1 MTALPLAQTL
11 DAIQHRRSAALSGLA
26 GSSAPFLL
34 AALAPTLP
42 GPVLWITE
50 DEASAR
56 RRRSELQTF
65 LGPAEPVHL
74 LPAWDVAPYGGFSP
88 SAETTRARLAT
99 LDALNRG
106 ARYVVAPI
114 DAVLK
119 RVLPPDV
126 LRRDTRTL
134 RVGDDLDR
142 DSFLKHLVERGFLAT
157 DLCAD
162 PGTFAV
168 RGGILDLFAPGWDGP
183 ARLEFWGDEIES
195 IRRFDPWTQRSVESL
210 DEATVLPAREEV
222 LGESARVA
230 LPAALKAIADER
242 GLPPKARIALQNE
255 LEEARVLQELELF
268 LPLLQ
273 PRLGTVFD
281 YLGPGGLA
289 VIDGAGAVE
298 GQLLGELDRMHA
310 RWSANKGHDR
320 LVPDPTALFLD
331 EEALAAALPPTLHL
345 HELHPE
351 GAIRCDVQDLGALRT
366 DILARKGDRMLQPLA
381 DRVKALWADGARAA
395 VLGPR
400 ARLQQL
406 VPLLSGY
413 ELPLSELDDPS
424 APALSAWDSEL
435 TAGRLA
441 LIPADLHRGFAL
453 PDLAIFALEEILGPR
468 SRTRRATRPKGHE
481 AIGDTAQLARGD
493 LVVHALHGI
502 GRFEGLQKL
511 QLDAGAMD
519 LIAARRE
526 RAEDPDYKP
535 GSGGALGAGRGSN
548 NDFLLLRYRGGDK
561 LYLPVHKLNLLAKFV
576 SPGGAPPSLDKL
588 GGQTWATRKKKVSE
602 DVQRVARELLELHAK
617 RKVAAAYAFGA
628 PDSFFDEFVSAF
640 PYTETPDQQ
649 DAIDAVV
656 RDMTSPEPMDRLVVG
671 DVGFGKTEV
680 ALRGTFLAVEHG
692 KQVAVLVPTTI
703 LALQHFEAF
712 KERLDAFPV
721 RVEMLS
727 RFRSPAE
734 QRKTLKDL
742 KNGRVDVVVG
752 THRLL
757 SKDVV
762 FQDLG
767 LLVVDEEHRFG
778 VKHKERIKE
787 LRAGVDVLTLTAT
800 PIPRTLHMALSGIR
814 EFSVIA
820 TPPQGREPVRTA
832 VARFSPARIGDSIR
846 AEVERGG
853 QVYFL
858 HNRVKTIWR
867 MRDFLHK
874 MLPDVRIRVAHGQMN
889 EGQLEDIMLAFFHG
903 DFDLLLSTTIIES
916 GLDVPRANTII
927 LNRADRLGLAQL
939 HQLRGRVG
947 RGLKRGF
954 ALLLVPPGRALSSA
968 ALERLRVIQDNA
980 QLGAGHRIAQHDLEL
995 RGAGNLLGR
1004 KQSGHMA
1011 SVGMATYMEM
1021 LEAAVQGLQ
1030 GKAVTTDF
1038 EPEVELRTDAFIPG
1052 DYIPD
1057 ERDRLLEYKRLCDA
1071 RTTGELRD
1079 LLDELEDRYGHAPDE
1094 VKRFE
1099 RLIELKVLCRE
1110 LRVQGLRV
1118 VRGGR
1123 LEVRFDPTT
1132 PVDPAALMAWVAGDA
1147 RRLSFR
1153 PEGVLHVSLDPEERR
1168 DPLES
1173 ARTVLDRLRASPP
1186 DQLRA

>member
-1 MTALPLAQTL
+1 MTALPLAPTL
-11 DAIQHRRSAALSGLA
+11 DAIRHRRSLALSGLA

-42 GPVLWITE
+42 GPVLWITA
-50 DEASAR
+50 DEATAR
-56 RRRSELQTF
+56 QRRSELQTF
-65 LGPAEPVHL
+65 LGPEHVVRF
-74 LPAWDVAPYGGFSP
+74 LPAWDVAPYGGYSP

-99 LDALNRG
+99 LEALNHG
-106 ARYVVAPI
+106 ARFVVAPI

-126 LRRDTRTL
+126 LKRDTRTL
-134 RVGDDLDR
+134 RVGEDLDR
-142 DSFLKHLVERGFLAT
+142 DALLKHLVERGFLST
-157 DLCAD
+157 DLCAE
-162 PGTFAV
+162 PGSFAV
-168 RGGILDLFAPGWDGP
+168 RGHILDLFGPGWDGP
-183 ARLEFWGDEIES
+183 ARLELWGDEIES

-210 DEATVLPAREEV
+210 DEVTVLPAREEV

-230 LPAALKAIADER
+230 LPAALKAIADAR
-242 GLPPKARIALQNE
+242 GLPPKARIALQKE

-281 YLGPGGLA
+281 YLGPDGL
-289 VIDGAGAVE
+289 VFVDGEGAVE

-320 LVPDPTALFLD
+320 LVPEPTDLFLD
-331 EEALAAALPPTLHL
+331 EQALSAAMPAAIHL

-351 GAIRCDVQDLGALRT
+351 GALRCEVEDLNTLRSE
-366 DILARKGDRMLQPLA
+366 ILARKDERMLQPLA
-381 DRVKALWADGARAA
+381 ARLRTLWDDNARVA
-395 VLGPR
+395 VVGPR

-406 VPLLSGY
+406 AGLLEDYAVPTTT
-413 ELPLSELDDPS
+413 LDDPT
-424 APALSAWDSEL
+424 APALLAYDSEVSAH
-435 TAGRLA
+435 TLA
-441 LIPADLHRGFAL
+441 LIPGDLHRGFAL
-453 PDLAIFALEEILGPR
+453 PDLVVLGVDEILGPR
-468 SRTRRATRPKGHE
+468 KRARRAVRPKGHE
-481 AIGDTAQLARGD
+481 AIGSAAQLSRGN

-511 QLDAGAMD
+511 KLDAGAMD
-519 LIAARRE
+519 LLAARRE
-526 RAEDPDYKP
+526 RAQDPDYKP

-576 SPGGAPPSLDKL
+576 SPGGAAPSLDKL
-588 GGQTWATRKKKVSE
+588 GGQTWAKRKKKVSE
-602 DVQRVARELLELHAK
+602 DVQRVAAELLELYAK
-617 RKVAAAYAFGA
+617 RRVAKAHAFED
-628 PDSFFDEFVSAF
+628 PDTFFADFVAAF

-649 DAIDAVV
+649 DAIDAVLK
-656 RDMTSPEPMDRLVVG
+656 DMTSDDPMDRLVVG

-680 ALRGTFLAVEHG
+680 ALRGTFLAVEQG
-692 KQVAVLVPTTI
+692 KQVAILVPTTI

-712 KERLDAFPV
+712 KERLEAFPV

-727 RFRSPAE
+727 RFRSPGE
-734 QRKTLKDL
+734 QRKTLKAL
-742 KNGRVDVVVG
+742 KEGFVDVVVG

-757 SKDVV
+757 SLDVK
-762 FQDLG
+762 FKDLG

-787 LRAGVDVLTLTAT
+787 IRAGVDVLTLTAT

-814 EFSVIA
+814 EFSVIQ

-832 VARFSPARIGDSIR
+832 VARFSPPRIADSIR
-846 AEVERGG
+846 AEVARGG

-858 HNRVKTIWR
+858 HNQIKTIWR
-867 MRDFLHK
+867 MRDFLQK
-874 MLPDVRIRVAHGQMN
+874 MLPEVRIRVAHGQMN
-889 EGQLEDIMLAFFHG
+889 VGQLEDIMLAFFQG
-903 DFDLLLSTTIIES
+903 EFDLLLSTTIIES

-954 ALLLVPPGRALSSA
+954 ALLLVPPGRALSTT

-1030 GKAVTTDF
+1030 GKAITTDF

-1071 RTTGELRD
+1071 RSTEELQD
-1079 LLDELEDRYGHAPDE
+1079 LLEELEDRYGHAPDE

-1099 RLIELKVLCRE
+1099 QLIELKVLCRE

-1123 LEVRFDPTT
+1123 LEVRFDPST
-1132 PVDPAALMAWVAGDA
+1132 PIDPAALMAWVAQDS
-1147 RRLSFR
+1147 RRLTFR
-1153 PEGVLHVSLDPEERR
+1153 PEGVLHVGLDPDERR
-1168 DPLES
+1168 MPLES
-1173 ARTVLDRLRASPP
+1173 ARAVLDRLRA
-1186 DQLRA
+1186 